1 MTACRR
7 GGETCRRV
15 GVSEYRRG
23 RGTSRRIGVTD
34 TPYVLSPMP
43 QKLNESAALSQRFA

>member
-1 MTACRR
+1 VT
-7 GGETCRRV
+7 GGTYRRV

-34 TPYVLSPMP
+34 TPYVLSPML
-43 QKLNESAALSQRFA
+43 QTLNESAVLSQRFA